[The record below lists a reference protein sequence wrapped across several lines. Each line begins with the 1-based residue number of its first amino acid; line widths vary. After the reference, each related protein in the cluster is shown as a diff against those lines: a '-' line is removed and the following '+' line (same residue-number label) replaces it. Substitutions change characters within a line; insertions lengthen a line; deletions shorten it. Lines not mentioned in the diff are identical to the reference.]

1 MMTLWNALALACLFT
16 AAGSPASF
24 AADLTVMAEDGRPPF
39 SRADGTGFAND
50 VVRAAFKAAG
60 IDVALDVVPYAR
72 CKKDAEDGK
81 VPACFGMSWYQG
93 VEKSIVF
100 SDQPIFT
107 VHADVFLARGTAG
120 VARAE
125 DLRAGSVA
133 GIVNEYEYPDA
144 VYNLRRSGIV
154 LQAANDDITNL
165 KLLARKR
172 LDAAIIM
179 TNDLV
184 PQTQKAVQAGVALQ
198 VAYAFRLGQEDAY
211 VGFSRKPP
219 RGEAARRS
227 FNEGYKRIL
236 ADGTVQALRRKW
248 AAP

>member
-1 MMTLWNALALACLFT
+1 MTLNKALGLACLLV

-24 AADLTVMAEDGRPPF
+24 AADLTIMAEDAAPPF

-81 VPACFGMSWYQG
+81 VPACFSMSGYQG
-93 VEKSIVF
+93 MERSIVF
-100 SDQPIFT
+100 SDQPVIT
-107 VHADVFLARGTAG
+107 VYSDVFLVRGTVG
-120 VARAE
+120 VSRAE
-125 DLRAGSVA
+125 DLRAGSVI

-154 LQAANDDITNL
+154 LQSGNDDITNL

-184 PQTQKAVQAGVALQ
+184 PQLQKPVQAGVAPQ
-198 VAYAFRLGQEDAY
+198 VAYAFRLGKEDGY
-211 VGFSRKPP
+211 VGFSRKHPQ
-219 RGEAARRS
+219 GEAARRS

-236 ADGTVQALRRKW
+236 ADRTVDALRRKW
-248 AAP
+248 SAQ

>member
-1 MMTLWNALALACLFT
+1 MTLRNTLGLACLLV

-24 AADLTVMAEDGRPPF
+24 AADLTIMAEDAAPPF

-50 VVRAAFKAAG
+50 LVRAAFRATG

-81 VPACFGMSWYQG
+81 VPACFSMSWYQG

-100 SDQPIFT
+100 SDQRVFR
-107 VHADVFLARGTAG
+107 VYADVFLARGTVG
-120 VARAE
+120 ISRPE
-125 DLRAGSVA
+125 DFTGGKTI
-133 GIVNEYEYPDA
+133 GIVNEYEYPEA
-144 VYNLRRSGIV
+144 VYNLRRGGNT

-165 KLLARKR
+165 KLLARGR
-172 LDAAIIM
+172 LDAAVIM

-184 PQTQKAVQAGVALQ
+184 SQLQKATQAGVAPQ
-198 VAYAFRLGQEDAY
+198 VTYAFRLGYEDGY
-211 VGFSRKPP
+211 LGFSRKHPQ
-219 RGEAARRS
+219 GEAARRA

-248 AAP
+248 AAQ